1 MSPIKSS
8 KSAASATESLL
19 QAAADAAA
27 ALVPA
32 TSPLTATPAP
42 AGVLPPPDAT
52 AVVVSLVGAVSAEL
66 ALVAADAVVEAVEAG
81 AAAGAPIALTDAL
94 TPALAAAADALGPGA
109 VEPARTEQV
118 GDVVGADTQVFQL
131 HAAGAG
137 AEAAD
142 VAWFTVRLRG
152 EQVTAPDPEPDAA
165 EPEPRAAAVPTPRQ
179 APGKS
184 KGQGASIT
192 VLYDVEMTLTAEL
205 GRTRLPL
212 RQVLDLA
219 PGAVL
224 ELDRTA
230 GSPADVMVNGRLIAR
245 GEVVVVDEDYGL
257 RITEIVAGSEGQA

>member
-1 MSPIKSS
+1 MSGIKS
-8 KSAASATESLL
+8 KSSSTVEPVL

-32 TSPLTATPAP
+32 TSPLVATPAP
-42 AGVLPPPDAT
+42 DGVLPPPDAT
-52 AVVVSLVGAVSAEL
+52 AVVVAVVGAVSAEL

-118 GDVVGADTQVFQL
+118 ADVVGADTQVFQL
-131 HAAGAG
+131 HATGAD
-137 AEAAD
+137 AAD

-152 EQVTAPDPEPDAA
+152 EQVKTP
-165 EPEPRAAAVPTPRQ
+165 EPEPAADADAPSAGVPTPRR
-179 APGKS
+179 
-184 KGQGASIT
+184 GQGASIT

-257 RITEIVAGSEGQA
+257 RITEIVAGSEGQV

>member
-8 KSAASATESLL
+8 PSKSTAASKDSAAEPLL

-32 TSPLTATPAP
+32 TSPLVATPAP
-42 AGVLPPPDAT
+42 DGAAPPPDAT
-52 AVVVSLVGAVSAEL
+52 AVVVSVVGAVSAEL

-81 AAAGAPIALTDAL
+81 AAAGAPIALADAL
-94 TPALAAAADALGPGA
+94 TPALAAAAEALGPGA

-118 GDVVGADTQVFQL
+118 ADVVGADTQVFQL
-131 HAAGAG
+131 QAGADG
-137 AEAAD
+137 AD

-152 EQVTAPDPEPDAA
+152 EQVTTPEPV
-165 EPEPRAAAVPTPRQ
+165 EPTAQGVPTPRR
-179 APGKS
+179 GS
-184 KGQGASIT
+184 GTSIT

>member
-8 KSAASATESLL
+8 KSTAEQSTGTVEPAL

-32 TSPLTATPAP
+32 TSPLVAAPAP
-42 AGVLPPPDAT
+42 AGVVPPPDAT
-52 AVVVSLVGAVSAEL
+52 AVVVSVVGAVSAEL

-81 AAAGAPIALTDAL
+81 AAAGAPIALVDAL
-94 TPALAAAADALGPGA
+94 TPALSAAADALGPGA

-118 GDVVGADTQVFQL
+118 ADVVGADTQVFQL
-131 HAAGAG
+131 RTGADG
-137 AEAAD
+137 TD

-152 EQVTAPDPEPDAA
+152 EQVRTPEPAPTA
-165 EPEPRAAAVPTPRQ
+165 QGVPTPRRSS
-179 APGKS
+179 GT
-184 KGQGASIT
+184 SIA

-257 RITEIVAGSEGQA
+257 RITEIVAGPEGQA

>member
-1 MSPIKSS
+1 MNPPT
-8 KSAASATESLL
+8 ATADLT

-32 TSPLTATPAP
+32 TSPLVAVRAP
-42 AGVLPPPDAT
+42 AGATPPPGSQ
-52 AVVVSLVGAVSAEL
+52 AVVASLVGATSAEL
-66 ALVAADAVVEAVEAG
+66 ALVADAVVADAVAAG
-81 AAAGAPIALTDAL
+81 SAGGAPIALADAL
-94 TPALAAAADALGPGA
+94 RPALEAAAAALGAG
-109 VEPARTEQV
+109 VLENARTEQV
-118 GDVVGADTQVFQL
+118 AHVVGADTEVFALQ
-131 HAAGAG
+131 ADGQ
-137 AEAAD
+137 D

-152 EQVTAPDPEPDAA
+152 SQVSGP
-165 EPEPRAAAVPTPRQ
+165 Q
-179 APGKS
+179 ASVQPGS
-184 KGQGASIT
+184 MR

-212 RQVLDLA
+212 RQVLELA

-257 RITEIVAGSEGQA
+257 RITEIVAGPETEL

>member
-8 KSAASATESLL
+8 QNTASTVAPAL

-32 TSPLTATPAP
+32 TSPLVATPAP
-42 AGVLPPPDAT
+42 AGAAPPPEAT
-52 AVVVSLVGAVSAEL
+52 AIVVSVVGAVSAEL

-81 AAAGAPIALTDAL
+81 AAAGAPIALADAL
-94 TPALAAAADALGPGA
+94 TPALSAAAEALGPGA

-118 GDVVGADTQVFQL
+118 AAVVGADTQVFQL
-131 HAAGAG
+131 RTAAADST
-137 AEAAD
+137 D

-152 EQVTAPDPEPDAA
+152 EQVRAP
-165 EPEPRAAAVPTPRQ
+165 EPEPTAQGLAPGVPTPRQ
-179 APGKS
+179 GS
-184 KGQGASIT
+184 GASIT

-257 RITEIVAGSEGQA
+257 RITEIVAGSEGQG

>member
-1 MSPIKSS
+1 MSPTSPTNPT
-8 KSAASATESLL
+8 AVEPAL

-32 TSPLTATPAP
+32 TSPLSAAPAP
-42 AGVLPPPDAT
+42 AGVLPPPQAT

-81 AAAGAPIALTDAL
+81 AAAGAPIELADAL

-118 GDVVGADTQVFQL
+118 ADVVGADTQVFLL
-131 HAAGAG
+131 HAAGG
-137 AEAAD
+137 DD

-152 EQVTAPDPEPDAA
+152 EQVTAPEPQV
-165 EPEPRAAAVPTPRQ
+165 EPEPAASGVPTPRR
-179 APGKS
+179 APS
-184 KGQGASIT
+184 AGASIA
-192 VLYDVEMTLTAEL
+192 VLYDVDMTLTAEL

-245 GEVVVVDEDYGL
+245 GEVVVIDEDYGL
-257 RITEIVAGSEGQA
+257 RITEIVAGSEG

>member
-1 MSPIKSS
+1 
-8 KSAASATESLL
+8 
-19 QAAADAAA
+19 
-27 ALVPA
+27 
-32 TSPLTATPAP
+32 
-42 AGVLPPPDAT
+42 
-52 AVVVSLVGAVSAEL
+52 VVVTVVGAVSAEL

-81 AAAGAPIALTDAL
+81 AAAGAPIALVDAL
-94 TPALAAAADALGPGA
+94 TPALAAAAQALGPGA

-118 GDVVGADTQVFQL
+118 GDVVGDDTHVFEL
-131 HAAGAG
+131 RSAAGAP
-137 AEAAD
+137 E

-152 EQVTAPDPEPDAA
+152 EQVTAGEPAPA
-165 EPEPRAAAVPTPRQ
+165 VSGVPSPRR
-179 APGKS
+179 S
-184 KGQGASIT
+184 EGASIT

-257 RITEIVAGSEGQA
+257 RITEIVAGSEGQG

>member
-1 MSPIKSS
+1 MSPVKNSPS
-8 KSAASATESLL
+8 QKSAVQSADSLALL

-32 TSPLTATPAP
+32 TSPLSATPAP
-42 AGVLPPPDAT
+42 PGVVPPPDAT
-52 AVVVSLVGAVSAEL
+52 AVVVSVVGAVSAEL

-94 TPALAAAADALGPGA
+94 TPALSAAADALGPGA

-118 GDVVGADTQVFQL
+118 ADVVGADTQVFQL
-131 HAAGAG
+131 HAAPAEDAASPEGTGA
-137 AEAAD
+137 
-142 VAWFTVRLRG
+142 AWFTVRLRG
-152 EQVTAPDPEPDAA
+152 QQVKTPEPEQPTAQG
-165 EPEPRAAAVPTPRQ
+165 VPTPRR
-179 APGKS
+179 
-184 KGQGASIT
+184 GQGASIT

-245 GEVVVVDEDYGL
+245 GEIVVVDEDYGL
-257 RITEIVAGSEGQA
+257 RVTEIVAGSEGQGQ

>member
-1 MSPIKSS
+1 MSQNTT
-8 KSAASATESLL
+8 SAVEPLL

-27 ALVPA
+27 SLVPA
-32 TSPLTATPAP
+32 TSPLVATPAP
-42 AGVLPPPDAT
+42 AGAAPPPDAT
-52 AVVVSLVGAVSAEL
+52 AVVVSVVGAVSAEL

-81 AAAGAPIALTDAL
+81 AAAGAPIALADAL
-94 TPALAAAADALGPGA
+94 TPALSAAAEALGPGA

-118 GDVVGADTQVFQL
+118 ADVVGADTQVFQL
-131 HAAGAG
+131 QTGADG
-137 AEAAD
+137 AD

-152 EQVTAPDPEPDAA
+152 EQVTTP
-165 EPEPRAAAVPTPRQ
+165 EPEPTATGAVPTPRRS
-179 APGKS
+179 P
-184 KGQGASIT
+184 GASIT